1 MYPWQNFAIQPDFSD
16 KIALRTT
23 QSDALTWIE
32 LTTKINQTV
41 AFLQKKRRKCGK
53 CGCFCGKK
61 FRENFIFI
69 SGDNSAWRKSFRHQ
83 SCFSTRKKL
92 QNYVSFIK
100 LIFVFMIKIC

>member
-41 AFLQKKRRKCGK
+41 AFLQKK
-53 CGCFCGKK
+53 
-61 FRENFIFI
+61 
-69 SGDNSAWRKSFRHQ
+69 A
-83 SCFSTRKKL
+83 
-92 QNYVSFIK
+92 
-100 LIFVFMIKIC
+100 

>member
-41 AFLQKKRRKCGK
+41 AFLQKKGVNAESAVA
-53 CGCFCGKK
+53 FV
-61 FRENFIFI
+61 
-69 SGDNSAWRKSFRHQ
+69 GDRKS
-83 SCFSTRKKL
+83 
-92 QNYVSFIK
+92 V
-100 LIFVFMIKIC
+100 V